1 MRLVQ
6 AYIHVTHNNVRQ
18 RGSAFIVGA
27 IVLMLMW
34 AIFIV
39 RILLGI

>member
-1 MRLVQ
+1 MRLVH
-6 AYIHVTHNNVRQ
+6 AYIHVTHNNVSQ

-34 AIFIV
+34 VIFIV